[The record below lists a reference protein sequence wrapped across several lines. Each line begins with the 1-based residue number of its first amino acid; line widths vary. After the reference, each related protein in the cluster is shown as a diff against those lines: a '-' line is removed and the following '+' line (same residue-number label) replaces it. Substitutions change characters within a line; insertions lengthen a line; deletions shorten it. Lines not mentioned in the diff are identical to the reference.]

1 MSTLFICP
9 TPIGNLEDI
18 SERVLKTLAS
28 VDVIYCED
36 TRRTK
41 KLTDNFS
48 ITTPLKSYFVGNEV
62 TKVSEIEETL
72 SKGMNVALISDA
84 GTPLIS
90 DPGNVLIQ
98 KLIQK
103 NYNIVSIPGPSSVLT
118 ALTVSGFELD
128 EFQFLGFVPKAGKE
142 KEEFIIK
149 LLNSKMPSVCFTSPK
164 RLLKDLDYFEK
175 EGLDSEIV
183 ICRELTKKFE
193 TIYRGTLSSLKNQIS
208 ENLKGEITIVI
219 GPSKSDKKIDLDIDS
234 AVKILLDQK
243 VPKREIAKSLAFVTD
258 MSVNELYEKIK
269 DLWYYWHNHYI

>member
-36 TRRTK
+36 TRRAK

-62 TKVSEIEETL
+62 TKVSEVEETL
-72 SKGMNVALISDA
+72 NKGMNVALISDA

-98 KLIQK
+98 QLIQK
-103 NYNIVSIPGPSSVLT
+103 NYNIVSIPGPSSVMT
-118 ALTVSGFELD
+118 AITVSGFELN

-142 KEEFIIK
+142 KKEFVIK
-149 LLNSKMPSVCFTSPK
+149 LLNSNMPSVCFTSPK
-164 RLLKDLDYFEK
+164 RLLNDLDYFEK

-193 TIYRGTLSSLKNQIS
+193 TIYRGTVNSLKNQIS

-219 GPSKSDKKIDLDIDS
+219 GPSTNDKKIDLDMDS
-234 AVKILLDQK
+234 AVKILLEQK

-258 MSVNELYEKIK
+258 MSVNELYKKIK
-269 DLWYYWHNHYI
+269 DL

>member
-36 TRRTK
+36 TRRAK

-90 DPGNVLIQ
+90 DPGNILIQ

-103 NYNIVSIPGPSSVLT
+103 NYNIVSI
-118 ALTVSGFELD
+118 
-128 EFQFLGFVPKAGKE
+128 
-142 KEEFIIK
+142 
-149 LLNSKMPSVCFTSPK
+149 
-164 RLLKDLDYFEK
+164 
-175 EGLDSEIV
+175 
-183 ICRELTKKFE
+183 
-193 TIYRGTLSSLKNQIS
+193 QI
-208 ENLKGEITIVI
+208 GRAHV
-219 GPSKSDKKIDLDIDS
+219 
-234 AVKILLDQK
+234 
-243 VPKREIAKSLAFVTD
+243 
-258 MSVNELYEKIK
+258 
-269 DLWYYWHNHYI
+269 

>member
-18 SERVLKTLAS
+18 SERVLRTLAS
-28 VDVIYCED
+28 VEVIYCED
-36 TRRTK
+36 TRRAK
-41 KLTDNFS
+41 KLIDNFS

-62 TKVSEIEETL
+62 SKVSEIEETL
-72 SKGMNVALISDA
+72 TKGINVALISDA

-90 DPGNVLIQ
+90 DPGNILIQ

-118 ALTVSGFELD
+118 ALTVSGFELN

-142 KEEFIIK
+142 KEEFVIK
-149 LLNSKMPSVCFTSPK
+149 LLNSKMASVCFTSPK

-193 TIYRGTLSSLKNQIS
+193 TIYRGTVSSLKNQIS

-219 GPSKSDKKIDLDIDS
+219 GPSKNDKKIDLDIDS
-234 AVKILLDQK
+234 AVKILLDHK
-243 VPKREIAKSLAFVTD
+243 LPKREIAKSLAFVTD
-258 MSVNELYEKIK
+258 ASVNELYKKIK
-269 DLWYYWHNHYI
+269 DL

>member
-36 TRRTK
+36 TRRAK

-62 TKVSEIEETL
+62 TKISEIEETL
-72 SKGMNVALISDA
+72 SKGMNIALISDA

-98 KLIQK
+98 QLIQK
-103 NYNIVSIPGPSSVLT
+103 NYNIVSIPGPSNVLT
-118 ALTVSGFELD
+118 ALTVSGFELN

-142 KEEFIIK
+142 KEEFVIK
-149 LLNSKMPSVCFTSPK
+149 LLNSNMPSVCFTSPK

-175 EGLDSEIV
+175 VGLDSEVV

-193 TIYRGTLSSLKNQIS
+193 TIYRGSASSLKNQIS

-219 GPSKSDKKIDLDIDS
+219 GPSKNDKKIDMDIDS

-269 DLWYYWHNHYI
+269 DL

>member
-36 TRRTK
+36 TRRAK
-41 KLTDNFS
+41 KLTDNFL

-62 TKVSEIEETL
+62 TKVSEIEEAL
-72 SKGMNVALISDA
+72 SNGMNVALISDA

-90 DPGNVLIQ
+90 DPGSLLIQ
-98 KLIQK
+98 QLIQK
-103 NYNIVSIPGPSSVLT
+103 NYNVVSIPGPSSVLT
-118 ALTVSGFELD
+118 ALTVSGFKLN

-142 KEEFIIK
+142 KEEFVIK

-164 RLLKDLDYFEK
+164 RLLKDLNYFEK

-193 TIYRGTLSSLKNQIS
+193 TIYRGTINSLKNQIS

-219 GPSKSDKKIDLDIDS
+219 GPSKKDKKIDLDIDS
-234 AVKILLDQK
+234 AVKILLGQK

-258 MSVNELYEKIK
+258 SSVNELYEKIK
-269 DLWYYWHNHYI
+269 DL

>member
-36 TRRTK
+36 TRRAK

-62 TKVSEIEETL
+62 NKISEIEATL
-72 SKGMNVALISDA
+72 SEGMNVALISDA

-118 ALTVSGFELD
+118 ALTVSGFELN

-142 KEEFIIK
+142 KEEFVIK

-164 RLLKDLDYFEK
+164 RLLKDLDYFVK
-175 EGLDSEIV
+175 EGLDSEVV

-193 TIYRGTLSSLKNQIS
+193 TIYRGTASSLKNQIS

-219 GPSKSDKKIDLDIDS
+219 GPSKNDKKIDLDIDS

-258 MSVNELYEKIK
+258 ISVNELYEKIK
-269 DLWYYWHNHYI
+269 DL

>member
-36 TRRTK
+36 TRRAK

-48 ITTPLKSYFVGNEV
+48 IATPLKSYFVGNEV

-103 NYNIVSIPGPSSVLT
+103 NHNIVSIPGPSSVLA
-118 ALTVSGFELD
+118 ALTVSGFELN

-142 KEEFIIK
+142 KEEFVIK

-193 TIYRGTLSSLKNQIS
+193 TIYRGTASSLKSQIS
-208 ENLKGEITIVI
+208 ENLKGEITIVV
-219 GPSKSDKKIDLDIDS
+219 GPSQNDNKIDLDIDS

-243 VPKREIAKSLAFVTD
+243 VPKREIAKSLAFVTE
-258 MSVNELYEKIK
+258 MSVNELYEKLK
-269 DLWYYWHNHYI
+269 DL

>member
-18 SERVLKTLAS
+18 SERVLQTLAS

-36 TRRTK
+36 TRRAK

-62 TKVSEIEETL
+62 TKVSEVEETL

-118 ALTVSGFELD
+118 ALVVSGFELN

-142 KEEFIIK
+142 KEEFVIK
-149 LLNSKMPSVCFTSPK
+149 LLNSKMPSVCLTSPK

-193 TIYRGTLSSLKNQIS
+193 TIYRGTVNSLKNQIS

-219 GPSKSDKKIDLDIDS
+219 GPSKIDKKIDLDIDS

-243 VPKREIAKSLAFVTD
+243 VPKREIAKSLAYVSD

-269 DLWYYWHNHYI
+269 DL

>member
-18 SERVLKTLAS
+18 SERVVKTLAS

-36 TRRTK
+36 TRMAK

-62 TKVSEIEETL
+62 NKISEIEATL
-72 SKGMNVALISDA
+72 SEGMNVALISDA

-118 ALTVSGFELD
+118 ALVVSGFELN

-142 KEEFIIK
+142 KEEFVIK

-193 TIYRGTLSSLKNQIS
+193 TIYRGTVNSLKNQIS
-208 ENLKGEITIVI
+208 GNLKGEITIVI
-219 GPSKSDKKIDLDIDS
+219 GPSKIDKKIDLDIDS

-243 VPKREIAKSLAFVTD
+243 VPKREIAKSLAYVSD

-269 DLWYYWHNHYI
+269 DL

>member
-193 TIYRGTLSSLKNQIS
+193 TIYRGTLSSLKNQIL

-234 AVKILLDQK
+234 ALKILLDQK

-269 DLWYYWHNHYI
+269 DL

>member
-9 TPIGNLEDI
+9 TPIGNLEDL

-36 TRRTK
+36 TRRAK

-62 TKVSEIEETL
+62 TKVSEVEETL
-72 SKGMNVALISDA
+72 NKGMNVALISDA

-98 KLIQK
+98 QLIQK
-103 NYNIVSIPGPSSVLT
+103 NYNIVSIPGPSSVMT
-118 ALTVSGFELD
+118 AITVSGFELN

-142 KEEFIIK
+142 KKEFVIK
-149 LLNSKMPSVCFTSPK
+149 LLNSNMPSVCFTSPK
-164 RLLKDLDYFEK
+164 RLLNDLDYFEK

-193 TIYRGTLSSLKNQIS
+193 TIYRGTVNSLKNQIS

-219 GPSKSDKKIDLDIDS
+219 GPSTNDKKIDLDMDS
-234 AVKILLDQK
+234 AVKILLEQK

-258 MSVNELYEKIK
+258 MSVNELYKKIK
-269 DLWYYWHNHYI
+269 DL

>member
-36 TRRTK
+36 TRRAK

-48 ITTPLKSYFVGNEV
+48 IATPLKSYFVGNEV

-103 NYNIVSIPGPSSVLT
+103 NYNIVSIPGPSSVLA
-118 ALTVSGFELD
+118 ALTVSGFELN

-142 KEEFIIK
+142 KEEFVIK
-149 LLNSKMPSVCFTSPK
+149 LLNSEMPSVCFTSPK

-193 TIYRGTLSSLKNQIS
+193 TIYRGTASSLKSQIS
-208 ENLKGEITIVI
+208 ENLKGEITIVV
-219 GPSKSDKKIDLDIDS
+219 GPSQNDKKIDLDIDS

-243 VPKREIAKSLAFVTD
+243 VPKREIAKSLAFVTE
-258 MSVNELYEKIK
+258 MSVNELYEKLK
-269 DLWYYWHNHYI
+269 DL

>member
-36 TRRTK
+36 TRRAK

-48 ITTPLKSYFVGNEV
+48 IPTPLKSYFVGNEIS
-62 TKVSEIEETL
+62 KVSEVENAL
-72 SKGMNVALISDA
+72 SNGMNVALISDA

-90 DPGNVLIQ
+90 DPGNVLVQ
-98 KLIQK
+98 QLIQK

-118 ALTVSGFELD
+118 ALTVSGFELN

-142 KEEFIIK
+142 KEEFVIK
-149 LLNSKMPSVCFTSPK
+149 LINSKMPSVCFTSPK

-193 TIYRGTLSSLKNQIS
+193 TIYRGTVKSLKNQIS
-208 ENLKGEITIVI
+208 KNLKGEITIVI
-219 GPSKSDKKIDLDIDS
+219 GPSKNDKKIDLDIDS

-243 VPKREIAKSLAFVTD
+243 MPKREIAKCLAFVTD

-269 DLWYYWHNHYI
+269 DL